1 MRFILSIQQV
11 RLSHLV
17 EGSRSI
23 VLLFATVCLL
33 SLWSTEAVAAGPDKQ
48 ETKHFDIPR
57 QRADVSLIT
66 FAEQADIT
74 LIFTFE
80 LARDKT
86 TNRLVGSYHPN
97 EAIQLLLDGTGLE
110 PTFSSDGHINIALAE
125 VPVAEGDEMKVEE
138 ERGGK
143 GIFAVIAAS
152 FIAAGVPDNAEAQ
165 SDAEAANEVEEIV
178 VTGSRV
184 TRSGF
189 DTPTPVAV
197 LSQEVIERSGMVDL
211 GEVIR
216 QAPQIG
222 IGLGSN
228 NDTFERDIGSSYVD
242 LRSLGIS
249 RTLVLVDGRRRVAGS
264 RAGSQVDLSAIPAGL
279 VERVEVITGGAS
291 AVYGADAVSGVVNII
306 TKKDVDGLII
316 DAQLAETERGD
327 GELNSLSIAGG
338 GEIAGGAGSFSF
350 GVVAQETGVIR
361 NVDRSYT
368 WRPNGNLWRVPNPAN
383 TGPSDGIPDN
393 VDFADLLIPSIPFD
407 PTIVV
412 GGQRYIVENGA
423 VRLPNNENCNPIVT
437 VFCQGGS
444 DGYDS
449 SDRNLRTPK
458 DVFSG
463 MANMRLEVAPDVDFT
478 ASLHVAHSETK
489 TNGQSFFDGGLVF
502 TRDNPTLPSEVTALM
517 DANGLT
523 SLSVGIVQNQTL
535 GTKELENRRFTF
547 TSSVGL
553 EGRISDRFDW
563 ELFYQYGRRDQNYSI
578 GNTRIESR
586 FFEAI
591 DVISDP
597 VTGDPVCRS
606 DAARAAGCVPLDIWS
621 GLVSD
626 ADKAYFEYQMNR
638 NVVTEQ
644 NIAGFQIVG
653 DLFELPAG
661 NMTVAGGAEYRED
674 SLRGADDGLAARGE
688 LYRTDNGG
696 GAVEGEVSVAEV
708 FVEAV
713 APIAS
718 DLPGIHDLA
727 LEGAVRFSDYDTIG
741 STTAWKTGLSWAP
754 VDSVR
759 FRGTVSRSVRAPN
772 LFELF
777 APGTRGTLNLDF
789 DPCDVNFIDDNPNR
803 TANCRAVGIPDGWI
817 DPVSFAALTTVL
829 GGNPNLDEEES
840 DSWTVG
846 LVFDSLL
853 VDGLRIAVDYW
864 NIEITGAVETIDGDT
879 LVQRCYDSDSPDNV
893 FCQSVTRGGFVGVS
907 DPFAISQID
916 LRQINIGSL
925 NAAGIDFAVNY
936 VVPRQILGGDVSFA
950 LSGVYL
956 EEFEQQADASD
967 SGSLIIRDGEVTH
980 PTWRGN
986 YDITY
991 DRDRWQGR
999 WRGRY
1004 IGSVMNVGGNQ
1015 QSSELF
1021 ETNTA
1026 SSKVYHDLFV
1036 GYEATESLSLRFGV
1050 NNVFDTRAPRT
1061 WFTYSGTFD
1070 AALHDNAGRSFFA
1083 GATMSFK

>member
-1 MRFILSIQQV
+1 M
-11 RLSHLV
+11 HLV

-23 VLLFATVCLL
+23 VFLFATVCLL

-478 ASLHVAHSETK
+478 ASLHVAHS
-489 TNGQSFFDGGLVF
+489 
-502 TRDNPTLPSEVTALM
+502 
-517 DANGLT
+517 
-523 SLSVGIVQNQTL
+523 
-535 GTKELENRRFTF
+535 
-547 TSSVGL
+547 
-553 EGRISDRFDW
+553 
-563 ELFYQYGRRDQNYSI
+563 
-578 GNTRIESR
+578 
-586 FFEAI
+586 
-591 DVISDP
+591 
-597 VTGDPVCRS
+597 
-606 DAARAAGCVPLDIWS
+606 
-621 GLVSD
+621 
-626 ADKAYFEYQMNR
+626 
-638 NVVTEQ
+638 
-644 NIAGFQIVG
+644 
-653 DLFELPAG
+653 
-661 NMTVAGGAEYRED
+661 
-674 SLRGADDGLAARGE
+674 
-688 LYRTDNGG
+688 
-696 GAVEGEVSVAEV
+696 
-708 FVEAV
+708 
-713 APIAS
+713 
-718 DLPGIHDLA
+718 
-727 LEGAVRFSDYDTIG
+727 
-741 STTAWKTGLSWAP
+741 
-754 VDSVR
+754 
-759 FRGTVSRSVRAPN
+759 
-772 LFELF
+772 
-777 APGTRGTLNLDF
+777 
-789 DPCDVNFIDDNPNR
+789 
-803 TANCRAVGIPDGWI
+803 
-817 DPVSFAALTTVL
+817 
-829 GGNPNLDEEES
+829 
-840 DSWTVG
+840 
-846 LVFDSLL
+846 
-853 VDGLRIAVDYW
+853 
-864 NIEITGAVETIDGDT
+864 
-879 LVQRCYDSDSPDNV
+879 
-893 FCQSVTRGGFVGVS
+893 
-907 DPFAISQID
+907 
-916 LRQINIGSL
+916 
-925 NAAGIDFAVNY
+925 
-936 VVPRQILGGDVSFA
+936 
-950 LSGVYL
+950 
-956 EEFEQQADASD
+956 
-967 SGSLIIRDGEVTH
+967 
-980 PTWRGN
+980 
-986 YDITY
+986 
-991 DRDRWQGR
+991 
-999 WRGRY
+999 
-1004 IGSVMNVGGNQ
+1004 
-1015 QSSELF
+1015 
-1021 ETNTA
+1021 
-1026 SSKVYHDLFV
+1026 
-1036 GYEATESLSLRFGV
+1036 
-1050 NNVFDTRAPRT
+1050 
-1061 WFTYSGTFD
+1061 
-1070 AALHDNAGRSFFA
+1070 
-1083 GATMSFK
+1083 